1 MYKTQLQ
8 ENMAALTAA
17 LFELYGSRWDFYQI
31 LERLESVLAA
41 AKKSVFF
48 FDSFINKYYLR

>member
-1 MYKTQLQ
+1 MNFVTFVK
-8 ENMAALTAA
+8 
-17 LFELYGSRWDFYQI
+17 LYESRWDFYQI

-48 FDSFINKYYLR
+48 FDSFINKCYLR